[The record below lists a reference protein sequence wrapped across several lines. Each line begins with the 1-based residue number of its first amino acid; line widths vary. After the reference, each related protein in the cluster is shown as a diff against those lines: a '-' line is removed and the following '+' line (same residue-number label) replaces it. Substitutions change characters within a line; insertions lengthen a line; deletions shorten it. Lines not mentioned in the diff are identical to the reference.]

1 MWHLTFDT
9 ILPKWYCPLKRTL
22 KNLLSLN
29 FLLEG
34 IFIFFLK
41 LHSTIRSP
49 ECTHADIL
57 PKTGIMLSILIQ
69 IYNTYTI
76 YIYVKYINN
85 LFLNTHGKSVCLW
98 WVALKLYS
106 FVSVN

>member
-1 MWHLTFDT
+1 MWDLTFDT

-29 FLLEG
+29 FLLEA
-34 IFIFFLK
+34 IFIFFLR

-57 PKTGIMLSILIQ
+57 PKTGIMSILIQ

-76 YIYVKYINN
+76 YICQVY
-85 LFLNTHGKSVCLW
+85 
-98 WVALKLYS
+98 
-106 FVSVN
+106 